1 MQKSGS
7 TPTGSSTPFFS
18 SSFFSSSSRS
28 RPGTSSGEPPPPLP
42 TPAGSNPSSSLPV
55 QQNLLVKDRK
65 GSFGRRASITS
76 PSRSKR
82 RASSSASV
90 GPANVVV
97 TDSKVPPALPD
108 FALAAAAKISRE
120 TDAVQSPASS
130 DSFSK
135 MLGRT
140 QTGNSASDRLT
151 PMTSHPA
158 VWGGGSEASIV
169 HLQMQEVANKRIS
182 TLDYLRKA

>member
-7 TPTGSSTPFFS
+7 TPTGASTPFFS
-18 SSFFSSSSRS
+18 TSFFSSASKS
-28 RPGTSSGEPPPPLP
+28 RPGTSSGEPPPLP
-42 TPAGSNPSSSLPV
+42 TNNPSATSLAQPNV
-55 QQNLLVKDRK
+55 LSKDRK
-65 GSFGRRASITS
+65 GSFGRRASVTS

-82 RASSSASV
+82 RASSSAGGS
-90 GPANVVV
+90 NLIV

-120 TDAVQSPASS
+120 TDAVQSPASA

-140 QTGNSASDRLT
+140 PTSQSNSDRLT

-158 VWGGGSEASIV
+158 IFPGSSEASIV
-169 HLQMQEVANKRIS
+169 FLQIQDLANKRIS

>member
-7 TPTGSSTPFFS
+7 TPTGASTPFFS
-18 SSFFSSSSRS
+18 TSFFSSASRS
-28 RPGTSSGEPPPPLP
+28 RPGTSSGEPPPLP
-42 TPAGSNPSSSLPV
+42 TNNPSATSLSAQSNV
-55 QQNLLVKDRK
+55 LSKDRK
-65 GSFGRRASITS
+65 GSFSRRASVTS
-76 PSRSKR
+76 PSSRSKR
-82 RASSSASV
+82 RASSS
-90 GPANVVV
+90 GGGANLIV
-97 TDSKVPPALPD
+97 TDSKIPPALPD

-120 TDAVQSPASS
+120 TDAVQSPASA

-140 QTGNSASDRLT
+140 PTGQSNSDRLT

-158 VWGGGSEASIV
+158 IYPGSSEASIV
-169 HLQMQEVANKRIS
+169 FLQIQDLANKRIS